1 MNTHRSL
8 TSVDIVGG
16 QDRVDVIEAYS
27 EVVSDSLLAYDKD
40 LIILSIFYKGVGPNH
55 KRKKNYTLE
64 AQRASALGPVITMK
78 RGITVI
84 PNTNN
89 FKL

>member
-55 KRKKNYTLE
+55 KRKKKLYTRSSE
-64 AQRASALGPVITMK
+64 SFCTWSSYYHETWDNSHP
-78 RGITVI
+78 
-84 PNTNN
+84 
-89 FKL
+89 